1 MEKTLKPRESQ
12 GHIKVTE
19 KQSVGW
25 RSWFGVTYRQ
35 SFVVAKYVTLS
46 HSLNVVVLLSDISM
60 YPKFREFMILSQPLD
75 LRVQGLYSCV
85 TIPTLGLA
93 LNVQIFNW
101 KGHSIAQCLYNM

>member
-1 MEKTLKPRESQ
+1 MQGRPLGTSYSSPPPSYYEWKKTLKPRESQ

-60 YPKFREFMILSQPLD
+60 YPKFREFMMLSQPLD
-75 LRVQGLYSCV
+75 LRV
-85 TIPTLGLA
+85 
-93 LNVQIFNW
+93 
-101 KGHSIAQCLYNM
+101 